1 MSNSERV
8 LRARIQLVDNFTSAS
23 RQIARTATQLGK
35 TFNTANENL
44 DKLIATSRSPVVIKA
59 RELATKTVEKVNKVL
74 NKIKN
79 IVVAPIIKVKDMASK
94 PIKAIYNILNKVKNI
109 VLTPIIKVKDLATK
123 VIFSIRNGLLAI
135 VAFNKTLI
143 KPIVVTVKDLAS
155 KVVNKIKSTLNKIKS
170 SKAYQIFVKAKDMAS
185 KVLTKVNGMLKS
197 FASKAWSATV
207 SVKDKASSLL
217 SSIQSKL
224 GALALGTTITVAAK
238 TGFNELANEQT
249 EKLTINRV
257 IQNSGKSK
265 EEAKKST
272 DEFYKYLEDYANKTP
287 FETSAVTQFGTK
299 AMMMSKGN
307 VDNAENITD
316 MMGNVKAFVGNL
328 RTETEV
334 AEAFFSASN
343 GNMDMLNNMLGTQYK
358 TFEEAKKGIAKN
370 QGGLVKEMS
379 TTLGGLVSTIGGKVK
394 NSLKGVTKVFTDM
407 LSGSLS
413 GIIGFID
420 SVSPKLVEMAE
431 KVKVGFEAFMQS
443 EQANQYMQIFKTV
456 GETVFNA
463 IKAVIDA
470 VRPTIQSIFTFIGE
484 HSTEISTIIQMLG
497 TIWNSVWKTVGVLL
511 KAAWGI
517 CSPILSLLLGALS
530 KVSGAVEAIC
540 SAWNRMVDLLKK
552 PINAVVN
559 VAQKGV
565 SAVSNALGIS
575 SGRNAFGSGRI
586 ARDGTVRTLHEGEKV
601 LTKQEANRY
610 EKGQSSSGVN
620 IVINGLTVREESDIN
635 KIASQ
640 LLKKIN
646 ENKIVYGGTY

>member
-1 MSNSERV
+1 MGNTERV
-8 LRARIQLVDNFTSAS
+8 LRARIQAVDNFTQPMRKIIS
-23 RQIARTATQLGK
+23 QT
-35 TFNTANENL
+35 
-44 DKLIATSRSPVVIKA
+44 KA
-59 RELATKTVEKVNKVL
+59 FKAVAKAVKPLVL
-74 NKIKN
+74 
-79 IVVAPIIKVKDMASK
+79 
-94 PIKAIYNILNKVKNI
+94 
-109 VLTPIIKVKDLATK
+109 
-123 VIFSIRNGLLAI
+123 
-135 VAFNKTLI
+135 
-143 KPIVVTVKDLAS
+143 
-155 KVVNKIKSTLNKIKS
+155 
-170 SKAYQIFVKAKDMAS
+170 KAKDMAS
-185 KVLTKVNGMLKS
+185 KVINKVKAQIDKFKATKFGQFMLKAKDMASKVVNKVKGTLKS

-217 SSIQSKL
+217 SSIQGKL
-224 GALALGTTITVAAK
+224 SALALGATVTVAAK

-249 EKLTINRV
+249 EKLTISRV
-257 IQNSGKSK
+257 IQNSGKTK
-265 EEAKKST
+265 EDAKKAT

-307 VDNAENITD
+307 VDNAKNITD

-370 QGGLVKEMS
+370 QGGLVEEMS

-420 SVSPKLVEMAE
+420 SISPKLTEMAE

-470 VRPTIQSIFTFIGE
+470 VRPVVESIFKFIGE
-484 HSTEISTIIQMLG
+484 HSTEISAIVQALG
-497 TIWNSVWKTVGVLL
+497 TIWSSVWKTVGTLL
-511 KAAWGI
+511 QGAWSI
-517 CSPILSLLLGALS
+517 CEPILSLLVKGLA
-530 KVSGAVEAIC
+530 KVSGVVEDIC
-540 SAWNRMVDLLKK
+540 TWWNKMTELLKT

-559 VAQKGV
+559 VAQKGA
-565 SAVSNALGIS
+565 SWLGS
-575 SGRNAFGSGRI
+575 KLGLSEGNNAFGSGRI

-601 LTKQEANRY
+601 LTKRETDAYLR
-610 EKGQSSSGVN
+610 GQNNQGVS
-620 IVINGLTVREESDIN
+620 IVVNGLTVREEADIT
-635 KIASQ
+635 KIANKLVQ
-640 LLKKIN
+640 KIN
-646 ENKIVYGGTY
+646 QNKMVYGGAY